1 MLVAIKGTRK
11 TKNVFQRLGCMT
23 KGWRGVILFP
33 SRFAQ
38 KRFYFFHHTII
49 GHIDVMIVRFIF
61 VDQHSARIAPAR
73 CKV

>member
-1 MLVAIKGTRK
+1 
-11 TKNVFQRLGCMT
+11 MT

-49 GHIDVMIVRFIF
+49 GHIGRHDCSVYFF

-73 CKV
+73 LKSDQFCKAESNQA